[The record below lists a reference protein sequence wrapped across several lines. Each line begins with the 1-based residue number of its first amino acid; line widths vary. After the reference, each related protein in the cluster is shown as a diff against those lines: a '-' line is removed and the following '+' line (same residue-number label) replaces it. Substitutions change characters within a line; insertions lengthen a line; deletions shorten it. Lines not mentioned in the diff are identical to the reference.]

1 MEWGTFKNQ
10 LNSLDDNDFKEIELI
25 KGIVVQRKKK
35 SLSQRDLAELTGLK
49 QSSIARIERDIVM
62 PKLDTF
68 IKIAN
73 ALDLEI
79 TLTSKT
85 SELHAS
91 EENTSQTT
99 QKHITSGF

>member
-10 LNSLDDNDFKEIELI
+10 LNSLDNNDLKEIELI
-25 KGIVVQRKKK
+25 KGIVIQRKSKN
-35 SLSQRDLAELTGLK
+35 LSQRALAELTGLK

-79 TLTSKT
+79 TLNPKTKETSTSKEQT
-85 SELHAS
+85 S
-91 EENTSQTT
+91 NTKY
-99 QKHITSGF
+99 KHVTSGS